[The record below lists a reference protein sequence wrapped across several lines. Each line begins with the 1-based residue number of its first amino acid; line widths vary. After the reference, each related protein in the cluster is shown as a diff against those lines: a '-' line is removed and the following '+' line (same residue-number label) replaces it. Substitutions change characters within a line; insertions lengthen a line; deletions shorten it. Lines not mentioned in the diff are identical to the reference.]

1 MTATSRRIRLDRDMS
16 MDGLPGGALSG
27 SLDAAADGIV
37 LVGADGRIRDV
48 NRAALELFGYER
60 NELVGVVIERLVPGR
75 LRRRHVNHRTA
86 YAENPRPRPMGLA
99 LRLQGLRRDGSEV
112 PVEISLAPMDE
123 GPSRSIVAIVRD
135 ATEQRN
141 LRGVITDISQQPSAG
156 EPAAEAADARRATLL
171 LVEDEPALR
180 TLVVTMLEEQGYAVL
195 HAGNGLDAIAVAE
208 RHVGAIDLL
217 VTDVVMPRLSGP
229 ELARQLQTLRPG
241 LEVLFMSGYD
251 DSRLV
256 NRGVQKTN
264 VNLLVKP
271 FTPDQLI
278 DRVAELTE
286 PARR

>member
-1 MTATSRRIRLDRDMS
+1 MS

-99 LRLQGLRRDGSEV
+99 LRQQGLRRDGSEV

-141 LRGVITDISQQPSAG
+141 LRGVITDISEQPSAG

-251 DSRLV
+251 DSRPV
-256 NRGVQKTN
+256 SRGVQETK

>member
-1 MTATSRRIRLDRDMS
+1 MS